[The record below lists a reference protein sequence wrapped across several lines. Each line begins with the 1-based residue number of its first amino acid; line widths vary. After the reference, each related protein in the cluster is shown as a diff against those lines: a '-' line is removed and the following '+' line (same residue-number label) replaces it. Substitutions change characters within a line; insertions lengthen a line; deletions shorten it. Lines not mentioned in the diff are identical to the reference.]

1 MFHDFVD
8 VEVSADVVGNLEKW
22 CVENSKREW
31 LTRRDIFDQHSDGHK
46 IQRVYFASKKDAD
59 KFKEEFDDFLYRADL
74 TEEQSKETIL
84 AMMEGTAQ
92 RWEDEGNL
100 RMAEEIRDQIQS
112 KFFQN
117 FARAQIKKREENGK
131 KG

>member
-8 VEVSADVVGNLEKW
+8 IETTSSDNDLKQW

-31 LTRRDIFDQHSDGHK
+31 LIREGIFDNYSDGHK
-46 IQRVYFASKKDAD
+46 IQRVYFASKKDAI
-59 KFKEEFDDFLYRADL
+59 KFKEEFNYLLYRPVL
-74 TEEQSKETIL
+74 TEERSKETIL

-117 FARAQIKKREENGK
+117 FARAQIKKREEDGK

>member
-8 VEVSADVVGNLEKW
+8 VEVSAVVVGNLEKW
-22 CVENSKREW
+22 CVENSNREW

-59 KFKEEFDDFLYRADL
+59 KFKEDFDDFLYRTAL

-84 AMMEGTAQ
+84 AMMEKNAKD
-92 RWEDEGNL
+92 WEDEGNL
-100 RMAEEIRDQIQS
+100 RMAEEIREQI
-112 KFFQN
+112 KGKLFQL
-117 FARAQIKKREENGK
+117 FARKQIKKREQSG
-131 KG
+131 